1 MARSWCLSWNSLQ
14 GNKLNG
20 RFCVSRQ
27 LFRRT
32 RERVEDLY
40 EFLGTIVRGWRLIA
54 VCVGIT
60 LALAV
65 IYLARV
71 KPVYLASA
79 RLLVLQHGDSRS
91 TSPMAPLI
99 ITTTCYDQHFAR
111 PPCHRHRGRPA
122 DLLRPGAD
130 PAIGRPDRT
139 TADLLRPC
147 GGDQCLAGR
156 GRAGAPGHRA
166 GSALCAYNYF
176 PPIGSLAISNP
187 DDITRMVAFVFEGI
201 LTSVLMERLHRAR
214 RQAEE
219 NRREA
224 DGLREASRRA
234 EDRLRAII
242 DNTDALIYMKNP
254 NLTYDVM
261 NRKLREIVG
270 VAEGK
275 VAGLTDHDVFPK
287 GVAEGIQANDRSVLE
302 KGKAMECEEVIPRGD
317 RCHTYV
323 SLKFPLLDSAG
334 VPYAVGGVSTDITPL
349 KEAQRRA
356 VQAERLA
363 AIGQMAA
370 GLAHEGRNALQ
381 RSQVCLE
388 LLTRQLGDRPEALDL
403 VAGIQQAQDDLH
415 RLYEEVRGYAA
426 PIVLDR
432 RSCRISDLLH
442 EAWERLAPSR
452 TGRDA
457 LLQARGDPDLACSGD
472 AFQLIQVFRNILDNA
487 LAAAHDPVVID
498 VEWAET
504 TAAGQPAVGIVIR
517 DNGPGLTPEQR
528 CNLFEPF
535 YTTKTQGTGLGMAIA
550 KRIIDAHEGVIAAGT
565 DNGGGA
571 TILITLPRGEK

>member
-1 MARSWCLSWNSLQ
+1 MTSTSLARHA
-14 GNKLNG
+14 
-20 RFCVSRQ
+20 
-27 LFRRT
+27 T
-32 RERVEDLY
+32 A
-40 EFLGTIVRGWRLIA
+40 IA
-54 VCVGIT
+54 VVLLTFFVQGPIQRFVGPTGPPLIFFVPAVAISAWQGGGGPGLLAT
-60 LALAV
+60 ALAW
-65 IYLARV
+65 
-71 KPVYLASA
+71 
-79 RLLVLQHGDSRS
+79 
-91 TSPMAPLI
+91 
-99 ITTTCYDQHFAR
+99 
-111 PPCHRHRGRPA
+111 
-122 DLLRPGAD
+122 
-130 PAIGRPDRT
+130 
-139 TADLLRPC
+139 
-147 GGDQCLAGR
+147 
-156 GRAGAPGHRA
+156 
-166 GSALCAYNYF
+166 ALCAYNYF
-176 PPIGSLAISNP
+176 PPIGSLAISDP
-187 DDITRMVAFVFEGI
+187 GDITRMMAFVFEGI

-214 RQAEE
+214 RQVEE

-242 DNTDALIYMKNP
+242 DNTDALIYMKNH

-302 KGKAMECEEVIPRGD
+302 KGKAMGCEEVIPRGD

-403 VAGIQQAQDDLH
+403 VACIQQAQDDLH
-415 RLYEEVRGYAA
+415 RLYEEVRGYAV

-442 EAWERLAPSR
+442 EAWKRLAPSR

>member
-1 MARSWCLSWNSLQ
+1 
-14 GNKLNG
+14 
-20 RFCVSRQ
+20 
-27 LFRRT
+27 
-32 RERVEDLY
+32 
-40 EFLGTIVRGWRLIA
+40 
-54 VCVGIT
+54 
-60 LALAV
+60 
-65 IYLARV
+65 
-71 KPVYLASA
+71 
-79 RLLVLQHGDSRS
+79 
-91 TSPMAPLI
+91 MAPLI
-99 ITTTCYDQHFAR
+99 ITTTCYDQYFAR
-111 PPCHRHRGRPA
+111 PPYHRHRGRPA

-130 PAIGRPDRT
+130 PATCRPDRT

-156 GRAGAPGHRA
+156 GRAGVLATA
-166 GSALCAYNYF
+166 LASALCAYNYF
-176 PPIGSLAISNP
+176 PPIGSLAISDP
-187 DDITRMVAFVFEGI
+187 GDITRMVAFVFEGI

-242 DNTDALIYMKNP
+242 DNTDALIYMKNL
-254 NLTYDVM
+254 NLTYDMM

-302 KGKAMECEEVIPRGD
+302 KGKAMGCEEVIPWGD

-363 AIGQMAA
+363 AIGQIAA
-370 GLAHEGRNALQ
+370 GLAHEGRNALE

-403 VAGIQQAQDDLH
+403 VAFIQQAQDDLH
-415 RLYEEVRGYAA
+415 RLYEEVRGYAV

-442 EAWERLAPSR
+442 EAWERL
-452 TGRDA
+452 GRA
-457 LLQARGDPDLACSGD
+457 
-472 AFQLIQVFRNILDNA
+472 
-487 LAAAHDPVVID
+487 
-498 VEWAET
+498 
-504 TAAGQPAVGIVIR
+504 
-517 DNGPGLTPEQR
+517 
-528 CNLFEPF
+528 
-535 YTTKTQGTGLGMAIA
+535 GLG
-550 KRIIDAHEGVIAAGT
+550 GT
-565 DNGGGA
+565 PCSKPGA
-571 TILITLPRGEK
+571 TRTWLAPATRSSSSRSFATSWITRSLPLMIL

>member
-1 MARSWCLSWNSLQ
+1 M
-14 GNKLNG
+14 KMT
-20 RFCVSRQ
+20 
-27 LFRRT
+27 RT
-32 RERVEDLY
+32 
-40 EFLGTIVRGWRLIA
+40 
-54 VCVGIT
+54 
-60 LALAV
+60 ALARHATAV
-65 IYLARV
+65 AVVLLTFAAKGPIE
-71 KPVYLASA
+71 
-79 RLLVLQHGDSRS
+79 RLVG
-91 TSPMAPLI
+91 PGPPLI
-99 ITTTCYDQHFAR
+99 FFV
-111 PPCHRHRGRPA
+111 PA
-122 DLLRPGAD
+122 VTISAWQGGGGPGLLA
-130 PAIGRPDRT
+130 
-139 TADLLRPC
+139 TA
-147 GGDQCLAGR
+147 LA
-156 GRAGAPGHRA
+156 
-166 GSALCAYNYF
+166 SALCAHSYF
-176 PPIGSLAISNP
+176 PPIGSLAVSNP
-187 DDITRMVAFVFEGI
+187 NDVTRMVAFVFEGI

-224 DGLREASRRA
+224 DGFREASRRA
-234 EDRLRAII
+234 EDWLRAII
-242 DNTDALIYMKNP
+242 DNTDALIYMKNL
-254 NLTYDVM
+254 NLTYNIM
-261 NRKLREIVG
+261 NRKLRDIVG

-302 KGKAMECEEVIPRGD
+302 KGKAMECEEVIPWGD
-317 RCHTYV
+317 RCHAYV

-356 VQAERLA
+356 VQTERLA

-370 GLAHEGRNALQ
+370 GLAHEGRNALR
-381 RSQVCLE
+381 RSQICLE

-432 RSCRISDLLH
+432 RSCRISDLLR
-442 EAWERLAPSR
+442 EAWECLVPSR

-472 AFQLIQVFRNILDNA
+472 GFRLIQVFRNILDNA
-487 LAAAHDPVVID
+487 LSAAHDPVVID
-498 VEWAET
+498 VEWTEANG
-504 TAAGQPAVGIVIR
+504 AVQPSVGIVIR

-550 KRIIDAHEGVIAAGT
+550 KRIIDAHGGVIAAGT
-565 DNGGGA
+565 DDGRGA
-571 TILITLPRGEK
+571 TILITLPRGKK